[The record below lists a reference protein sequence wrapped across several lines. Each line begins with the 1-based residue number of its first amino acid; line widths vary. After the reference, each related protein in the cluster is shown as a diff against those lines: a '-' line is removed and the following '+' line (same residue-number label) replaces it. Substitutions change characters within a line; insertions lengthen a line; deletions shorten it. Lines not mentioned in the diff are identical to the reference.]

1 MTNTTNST
9 EPSVEIK
16 KERKH
21 MNVHFDIIFKIFPN
35 GNLEIVCISENG
47 VSFISEKNYNIKNS
61 NIDYDLFLNLIND
74 EENLELKGDF
84 NKNELCIILFKVLK
98 IKFHII
104 KSSENSEKIIQYLC
118 KKVYDLSKKENEIEV
133 IPLTFANGWR
143 NYGSGHSPGRIIKK
157 GNEITLS
164 GLITG
169 TNFSTVCI
177 LPEDCRPKQTL
188 IFSVNHHNSIMRFD
202 ITPQGNVVYRAG
214 SNQCNWIS
222 LDGIHFFA
230 DI

>member
-9 EPSVEIK
+9 EPYIEIK

-21 MNVHFDIIFKIFPN
+21 MDVHFDIIFKIFPQ
-35 GNLEIVCISENG
+35 GNLEIMCISESG
-47 VSFISEKNYNIKNS
+47 ISFISEKDYNIKNS
-61 NIDYDLFLNLIND
+61 NIDYDLFLTSINE
-74 EENLELKGDF
+74 EENWELKGDI

-104 KSSENSEKIIQYLC
+104 KLSENNEKIIQYLC
-118 KKVYDLSKKENEIEV
+118 KKIYDLSKV
-133 IPLTFANGWR
+133 IPLTFANGWK
-143 NYGSGHSPGRIIKK
+143 NFGEGYSPGRIIKK

-188 IFSVNHHNSIMRFD
+188 VFSVNHHNSIMRFD

-214 SNQCNWIS
+214 SNPYNWIS
-222 LDGIHFFA
+222 LDGIRFFA
-230 DI
+230 NI